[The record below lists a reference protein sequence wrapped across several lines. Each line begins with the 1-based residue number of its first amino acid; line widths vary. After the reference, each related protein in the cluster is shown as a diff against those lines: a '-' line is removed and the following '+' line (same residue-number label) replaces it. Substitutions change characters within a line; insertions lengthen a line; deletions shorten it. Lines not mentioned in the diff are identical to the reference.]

1 MVRLSL
7 AARLTLI
14 VVVALTAAWLGAI
27 AISFRSN
34 DVAGRG
40 ARPSPRQIA
49 ALVHIIEQ
57 APGEERPIILQAV
70 TSSTLD
76 VRLEPGPAQ
85 LEAAGG
91 VAAVGDDLRESY
103 RAVLGDRLF
112 SIESVPVPPG
122 TRRFRRL
129 NATALRPLEFRIAL
143 KTGDTLVVDTKSPV
157 GFTTLGLPVGFGAG
171 LFGTVVALVALLI
184 MQRATRPLSRLAA
197 AVDGMD
203 IAGPPTLLPEVRA
216 AIPEI
221 RALISAFNRL
231 QSRLAFL
238 LRARMALLGGISHD
252 VRTYATRL
260 RLRIDKIPQGAERD
274 RAIGDIADMIRLLDD
289 ALLASRAGAGELA
302 EELVEMGELVRAEVE
317 DRRTLGAAID
327 FRATPDAAHAVV
339 LGDRLALRRVV
350 SNLADNALKYGH
362 VAHLALETDGG
373 MLVLIVDDEG
383 AGIPPDRREMLLEPF
398 VRAEASR
405 NRGTGG
411 AGLGLSIVRSLV
423 EAHGGTM
430 TIGDVP
436 TGGARLKLS
445 LPAFNAR

>member
-1 MVRLSL
+1 
-7 AARLTLI
+7 
-14 VVVALTAAWLGAI
+14 
-27 AISFRSN
+27 
-34 DVAGRG
+34 
-40 ARPSPRQIA
+40 
-49 ALVHIIEQ
+49 
-57 APGEERPIILQAV
+57 
-70 TSSTLD
+70 
-76 VRLEPGPAQ
+76 
-85 LEAAGG
+85 
-91 VAAVGDDLRESY
+91 
-103 RAVLGDRLF
+103 
-112 SIESVPVPPG
+112 
-122 TRRFRRL
+122 
-129 NATALRPLEFRIAL
+129 
-143 KTGDTLVVDTKSPV
+143 
-157 GFTTLGLPVGFGAG
+157 
-171 LFGTVVALVALLI
+171 
-184 MQRATRPLSRLAA
+184 
-197 AVDGMD
+197 
-203 IAGPPTLLPEVRA
+203 
-216 AIPEI
+216 
-221 RALISAFNRL
+221 
-231 QSRLAFL
+231 
-238 LRARMALLGGISHD
+238 
-252 VRTYATRL
+252 
-260 RLRIDKIPQGAERD
+260 
-274 RAIGDIADMIRLLDD
+274 MIRLLDD

-317 DRRTLGAAID
+317 DRRTLGGAID

-339 LGDRLALRRVV
+339 LGDRLALRRIV